1 MIIMRNHK
9 IATKF
14 LKVSAL
20 AFFLSVFNSVWA
32 KTLIPEAITPDL
44 IPKITNSNNGQSIF
58 LDSSLLSSLEAINT
72 NEIKINELFY
82 QKHSGTDYNPI
93 KLEASLEEPLPVHL
107 EDILARA
114 IENNLNLNI
123 AKADSN
129 IAKWQYWSRFS
140 NMLPDVTM
148 KASYRHL
155 NGTFFL
161 NSGFQA
167 PVDQGI
173 SSAGIRL
180 NYRAFNGGTKLF
192 LTLAEKHYKQAVD
205 ARERS
210 VYNKV
215 LLDSVNHYYSL
226 LKTQVALAARLQSI
240 KQAEAN
246 LNIAKTFFEVGTGTR
261 YDVLQA
267 EANVARS
274 QQNLINEEATF
285 RITQILLSEHLNYP
299 LLTPFVINEKQI
311 KDMKLIDESLPIQE
325 FLTTAFKN
333 NPDIQTRL
341 KVKQGALREALSRTG
356 DFLPYVDV
364 YLDQTGT
371 GPGFY
376 EDLFGL
382 TTLGVEASYDIGKGL
397 GATAATNALKAK
409 AQVKRAK
416 LIYLQ
421 EVQQIEKEL
430 RFAYID
436 FQRSKSLVEASLKEL
451 LAAEEALRLSKLR
464 YENGLEII
472 INLLLR
478 QAEFTSAQLNLINST
493 ADYNIAQAKLAYNMG
508 TISIDQLLN
517 RY

>member
-20 AFFLSVFNSVWA
+20 ALFLSAFNNLEA
-32 KTLIPEAITPDL
+32 KSATPNPVTQETKLID
-44 IPKITNSNNGQSIF
+44 SSNGQSIF

-82 QKHSGTDYNPI
+82 QKHPGTDYDPI
-93 KLEASLEEPLPVHL
+93 KLEASLEEPLPIHL
-107 EDILARA
+107 EDILARGV
-114 IENNLNLNI
+114 ENNLNLNI
-123 AKADSN
+123 ARADSS

-155 NGTFFL
+155 DGTFFL
-161 NSGFQA
+161 TSGLQS
-167 PVDQGI
+167 PIDQSI
-173 SSAGIRL
+173 SSAGIRGT
-180 NYRAFNGGTKLF
+180 YRAFNGGAKLF
-192 LTLAEKHYKQAVD
+192 LTLAEKYYRQATNE
-205 ARERS
+205 REKS
-210 VYNKV
+210 AYNKV
-215 LLDSVNHYYSL
+215 LLDSISNYYNL

-240 KQAEAN
+240 KQTEAN
-246 LNIAKTFFEVGTGTR
+246 LDLAKTFFDVGTGTR

-274 QQNLINEEATF
+274 QQNLISEEATF
-285 RITQILLSEHLNYP
+285 RTSQILLAEHMNYP
-299 LLTPFVINEKQI
+299 LLTPFVIDEKQI
-311 KDMKLIDESLPIQE
+311 KDMKLIDESLTMKD

-333 NPDIQTRL
+333 NPDIRTTL
-341 KVKQGALREALSRTG
+341 KLKQAAFREALARTG

-376 EDLFGL
+376 EELFGL
-382 TTLGVEASYDIGKGL
+382 TTFGIEANYDIGKGL
-397 GATAATNALKAK
+397 GATAATNALKAR
-409 AQVKRAK
+409 AQVKKAK
-416 LIYLQ
+416 LVYLK
-421 EVQQIEKEL
+421 EVQQIEKNL
-430 RFAYID
+430 RMSYID
-436 FQRSKSLVEASLKEL
+436 FQKSKSLVEASLKEL

-464 YENGLEII
+464 YENGLEIM
-472 INLLLR
+472 INLLQR
-478 QAEFTSAQLNLINST
+478 QTEFTNAQLNLINST